1 MKKVLL
7 ALILVLL
14 GTASAQGNLT
24 FAFDDQD
31 FAYVGSEAGYLSL
44 TLEGGRLVVH
54 LSDEPT
60 DTMLRLDGTR
70 TPERMDADGD
80 GRVTYD
86 EAISRSSPQKRL
98 TLTKLAHCDV
108 SRTRAEIAHQ
118 NARLSSVV
126 EAYSAVLAALE
137 FQPETNVMR
146 GTAGDY
152 TFARGD
158 QRMGVSFSHGVDDS
172 QSLVKVTLTAL

>member
-7 ALILVLL
+7 ALILVIL
-14 GTASAQGNLT
+14 GTAFAQSSLT
-24 FAFDDQD
+24 FAFDDSD
-31 FAYVGSEAGYLSL
+31 FAYSGSEEGYLSL
-44 TLEGGRLVVH
+44 TFNEGELVVH

-60 DTMLRLDGTR
+60 GTMLRLDEITAPR
-70 TPERMDADGD
+70 NMDTDGD

-86 EAISRSSPQKRL
+86 EAIIRSSTQKRL
-98 TLTKLAHCDV
+98 TSAKLAHCDV
-108 SRTRAEIAHQ
+108 SQTRAEIAHE

-137 FQPETNVMR
+137 FQPETNIMR
-146 GTAGDY
+146 GAAGDY

-158 QRMGVSFSHGVDDS
+158 QRMAVSFSHGVADGHG
-172 QSLVKVTLTAL
+172 LVKVTLTAL

>member
-7 ALILVLL
+7 TLILMIL
-14 GTASAQGNLT
+14 GMAFAQSSLT

-31 FAYVGSEAGYLSL
+31 FAYSGSEEGYLSL
-44 TLEGGRLVVH
+44 TLEGGELVVH

-60 DTMLRLDGTR
+60 GTMLRLDEITAS
-70 TPERMDADGD
+70 EDMDVDGD
-80 GRVTYD
+80 GQVTYD
-86 EAISRSSPQKRL
+86 EAVSRSGPQKRL
-98 TLTKLAHCDV
+98 TLAKLAHCDV
-108 SRTRAEIAHQ
+108 SRTRAEIAHE

-126 EAYSAVLAALE
+126 EAYSAALAALE
-137 FQPETNVMR
+137 FQPETNVVR

-158 QRMGVSFSHGVDDS
+158 QRMGVSFSHGIDDGHS
-172 QSLVKVTLTAL
+172 VVKVMLTAL